1 MSPLD
6 LELKTYAETLPSL
19 LGHIGKQV
27 VIKGTDVVGMYDT
40 YEDALKT
47 GYERFKMEPFLVKK
61 IAPAEQVKYFT
72 RSFGGARRPVTPV
85 MRAAF

>member
-19 LGHIGKQV
+19 LAHIGKQV
-27 VIKGTDVVGMYDT
+27 VIKGTDVIGMYDT

-61 IAPAEQVKYFT
+61 IAPAEQVTYFT
-72 RSFGGARRPVTPV
+72 RSFGDARRPVTPV